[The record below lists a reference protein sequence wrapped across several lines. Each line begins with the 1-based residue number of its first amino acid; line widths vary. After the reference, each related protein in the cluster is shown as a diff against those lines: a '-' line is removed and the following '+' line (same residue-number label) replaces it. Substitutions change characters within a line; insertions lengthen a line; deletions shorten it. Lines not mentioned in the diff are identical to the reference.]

1 MEVSRMPTET
11 TRPARPPSPPA
22 ARAPNGPGLD
32 RLINDPTA
40 VAKATRA
47 SEARALTG
55 RRRLVDPTTCERD
68 YTAAEV
74 EFMQAMQEYKRKSGR
89 MFPTWSEVLEVL
101 QALGYEKAAAPTG
114 LFSPSVSAGGAS

>member
-1 MEVSRMPTET
+1 MPAKTI
-11 TRPARPPSPPA
+11 RPARTLGQPA
-22 ARAPNGPGLD
+22 ASTSSESELD

-74 EFMQAMQEYKRKSGR
+74 EFMQAMQAYKRKSGR

-101 QALGYEKAAAPTG
+101 QALGYEKAADPTG